1 MTSNEIRQ
9 SFLDFFKS
17 KNHAIVQSAPVIPH
31 GDPTLYFTNAGMN
44 QFKGIFL
51 GNEKPNSLRVVDTQ
65 KCIRVSGKH
74 NDLEE
79 VGRDTFHHTFFEMLG
94 NWSFG
99 DYYKKEAI
107 MWAWELLTEV
117 WGFPKERL
125 WASVYK
131 NDDEAFDFWKNF
143 TDINPA
149 HILRFGEKDNFW
161 EMGETGPCGPCSE
174 IHFDL
179 SLDGNLD
186 ASKVNSGS
194 PYLIE
199 IWNLVFIQNNRK
211 ENGELEEL
219 PAKHVDTGMGFERV
233 CSVMNT
239 IKNGYKTFPSNYDT
253 DVFTPIINSISKITN
268 LKYGTNEEVDI
279 AHRVIADHIRALAFA
294 IADGALPSN
303 EGRGYVLRRI
313 LRRASRFGR
322 NLKMHEP
329 FLYKIVST
337 LSSTMGDAFPELRA
351 QQSHIEKIIL
361 GEEEGFN
368 KTLDR
373 GLEIF
378 ESTLKNIGK
387 KNMFSGIEA
396 FKLYD
401 TFGFPLDLTQL
412 LCSEKGLSVD
422 EKEFENQMNLQ
433 KQKAR
438 NATGDKFQ
446 FSSIAIEIPENIQ
459 SNLQTKFCGYGDS
472 FEIESTVSF
481 ANESLI
487 SLDKTPLYAESGG
500 QISDFGNILF
510 EDEILIVIDS
520 KKIQNGIVHF
530 LKNKN
535 EKIKSGAKVIAKVDV
550 ERRKSIMRN
559 HTATHLLHSAL
570 RNILGTHV
578 HQAGSLVSFNHL
590 RFDFAHYNKVTD
602 EQIIEIENYVNEK
615 ILDST
620 KLVHHLELP
629 IEDAKKMG
637 AIMFFGD
644 KYGEK
649 VNVVQFGNYSIE
661 FCGGT
666 HISNTN
672 EIGYFKIKT
681 EGSSASGIRR
691 IEALTNSDAL
701 EFLSLRNLTYREQI
715 EHAYKTLDELETIFQ
730 QVAKNSNGTSPLVKD
745 NVMLLD
751 VELRKLEE
759 IPTAPIN
766 IENKILQNEF
776 DLQDSRFLA
785 LENFNLMLQ
794 EKKKIF
800 LKELSKYTLSST
812 SVFLDKFIEDA
823 IVHNGIKIVA
833 QKINSTDANE
843 LKSFGDLLRQKLG
856 SGVGLLASII
866 DEKVSLV
873 CVVTDDLIASKNL
886 NAGKIILEVSKIISG
901 GGGGKAHLATAG
913 GKDVSK
919 IDDAILKFRSLF

>member
-1 MTSNEIRQ
+1 M
-9 SFLDFFKS
+9 
-17 KNHAIVQSAPVIPH
+17 
-31 GDPTLYFTNAGMN
+31 
-44 QFKGIFL
+44 
-51 GNEKPNSLRVVDTQ
+51 
-65 KCIRVSGKH
+65 
-74 NDLEE
+74 
-79 VGRDTFHHTFFEMLG
+79 
-94 NWSFG
+94 
-99 DYYKKEAI
+99 
-107 MWAWELLTEV
+107 
-117 WGFPKERL
+117 
-125 WASVYK
+125 
-131 NDDEAFDFWKNF
+131 
-143 TDINPA
+143 
-149 HILRFGEKDNFW
+149 
-161 EMGETGPCGPCSE
+161 
-174 IHFDL
+174 
-179 SLDGNLD
+179 
-186 ASKVNSGS
+186 
-194 PYLIE
+194 
-199 IWNLVFIQNNRK
+199 
-211 ENGELEEL
+211 
-219 PAKHVDTGMGFERV
+219 
-233 CSVMNT
+233 
-239 IKNGYKTFPSNYDT
+239 
-253 DVFTPIINSISKITN
+253 
-268 LKYGTNEEVDI
+268 
-279 AHRVIADHIRALAFA
+279 
-294 IADGALPSN
+294 
-303 EGRGYVLRRI
+303 
-313 LRRASRFGR
+313 
-322 NLKMHEP
+322 
-329 FLYKIVST
+329 
-337 LSSTMGDAFPELRA
+337 
-351 QQSHIEKIIL
+351 
-361 GEEEGFN
+361 
-368 KTLDR
+368 
-373 GLEIF
+373 
-378 ESTLKNIGK
+378 
-387 KNMFSGIEA
+387 
-396 FKLYD
+396 
-401 TFGFPLDLTQL
+401 
-412 LCSEKGLSVD
+412 
-422 EKEFENQMNLQ
+422 
-433 KQKAR
+433 
-438 NATGDKFQ
+438 
-446 FSSIAIEIPENIQ
+446 
-459 SNLQTKFCGYGDS
+459 
-472 FEIESTVSF
+472 
-481 ANESLI
+481 
-487 SLDKTPLYAESGG
+487 
-500 QISDFGNILF
+500 
-510 EDEILIVIDS
+510 
-520 KKIQNGIVHF
+520 HF

-590 RFDFAHYNKVTD
+590 RFDFAHYSKVTD

-833 QKINSTDANE
+833 QK
-843 LKSFGDLLRQKLG
+843 
-856 SGVGLLASII
+856 
-866 DEKVSLV
+866 
-873 CVVTDDLIASKNL
+873 LIPQTQMN
-886 NAGKIILEVSKIISG
+886 
-901 GGGGKAHLATAG
+901 
-913 GKDVSK
+913 
-919 IDDAILKFRSLF
+919 